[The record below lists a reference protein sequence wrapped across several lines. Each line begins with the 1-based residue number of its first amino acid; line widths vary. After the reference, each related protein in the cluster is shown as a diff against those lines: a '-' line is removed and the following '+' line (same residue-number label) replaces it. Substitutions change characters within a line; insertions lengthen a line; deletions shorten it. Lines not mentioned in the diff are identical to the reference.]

1 MSRLGRLPPV
11 PERGSIARHE
21 VPGAR
26 SHRIFRFCAVN
37 ERRVAGGV
45 LVLLGLV
52 ALIEARRV
60 AALRE
65 EMVAGAVVGDDTF
78 PFIIGASLLL
88 LGLYAFFVA
97 RWPVTHVSFPA
108 GAERRQLLTSAG
120 ALAAYYVIT
129 PYLGYTLSTL
139 VISTGL
145 YRAMGDYRW
154 PVALLSGGIT
164 TGALYLMFRVWLLE
178 PLPTGWVGL

>member
-1 MSRLGRLPPV
+1 M
-11 PERGSIARHE
+11 
-21 VPGAR
+21 
-26 SHRIFRFCAVN
+26 N
-37 ERRVAGGV
+37 ERRVAGGI
-45 LVLLGLV
+45 LVLLGVV
-52 ALIEARRV
+52 ALIEARRL

-78 PFIIGASLLL
+78 PWIVGAACLL
-88 LGLYAFFVA
+88 LGLYALFVA

-108 GAERRQLLTSAG
+108 GPERGQLLTSAG

-145 YRAMGDYRW
+145 YRAMGGYRW
-154 PVALLSGGIT
+154 PVALLIGGVT
-164 TGALYLMFRVWLLE
+164 TGTLYLMFRVWLLE
-178 PLPTGWVGL
+178 PLPTGWVGI

>member
-1 MSRLGRLPPV
+1 M
-11 PERGSIARHE
+11 
-21 VPGAR
+21 
-26 SHRIFRFCAVN
+26 
-37 ERRVAGGV
+37 VAGGV
-45 LVLLGLV
+45 LVLLGAG
-52 ALIEARRV
+52 ALLEAHRL

-78 PFIIGASLLL
+78 PWIIGASLFL
-88 LGLYAFFVA
+88 LGLYAVFVA
-97 RWPVTHVSFPA
+97 RWPVTHVTFPT

-145 YRAMGDYRW
+145 YRAMGDYPW
-154 PVALLSGGIT
+154 PVALLIGCVT
-164 TGALYLMFRVWLLE
+164 TGVLYLMFRVWLLE
-178 PLPTGWVGL
+178 PLPTGWVGI